1 MLHPRKP
8 MNCYVT
14 RFKSK
19 PNASTQTTSLPTD
32 VIKHIKAGVDEYV
45 GQAGGWDQLMSKH
58 DLDQTELEGGKVRF
72 AWDIFWSAKMKGF
85 IDYDRVYPYKERY
98 VTTCL
103 LKLVPNLIA

>member
-1 MLHPRKP
+1 
-8 MNCYVT
+8 MNHHMTC
-14 RFKSK
+14 FKSK

-45 GQAGGWDQLMSKH
+45 GQVGGWDRLMSKYG
-58 DLDQTELEGGKVRF
+58 LDQTEGGKVRF